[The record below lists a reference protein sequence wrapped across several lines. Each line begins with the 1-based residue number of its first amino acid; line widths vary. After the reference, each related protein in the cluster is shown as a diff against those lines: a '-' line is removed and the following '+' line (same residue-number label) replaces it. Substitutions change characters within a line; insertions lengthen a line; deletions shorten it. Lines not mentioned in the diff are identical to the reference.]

1 MKRKNLWIL
10 CFIFMLLLSA
20 CGRSA
25 DTAENQI
32 PDDYAVTVIVTIN
45 PQIKLYA
52 DADQRIVGVE
62 YLNEDAKTAFSDID
76 FIGITMEEGMYQIVD
91 AAIEQHFLTDGKAV
105 DIEVTE
111 IIDES
116 CDGSAVCKKM
126 EDATVAVIEK
136 SGVTASVSVRVS
148 AEIMEEADESEAADS
163 EETNVHETEISENAL
178 TEIGATED
186 VMKESSETD
195 TDVGTKETA
204 QTEVSENTTPAIQDS
219 EKSSCTVCGGTG
231 KCDECKGDGY
241 RGSGYTVSCPRCH
254 GALTET
260 CIYCDAN
267 GNSTKHEGTCDF
279 PNCMGA
285 HVYKCTICGGGT
297 TPVTCQSCGGSGKCN
312 ACGGGGTQ

>member
-1 MKRKNLWIL
+1 MKRKNLWML

-20 CGRSA
+20 CGKSA

-32 PDDYAVTVIVTIN
+32 PDEYAVSVIVTIN

-52 DADQRIVGVE
+52 DVNRLIVGVE
-62 YLNEDAKTAFSDID
+62 YLNEDAKTAFSPID
-76 FIGITMEEGMYQIVD
+76 FIGNTVEEAMHQIVD
-91 AAIEQHFLTDGKAV
+91 AAIEKHFLTDGKDV
-105 DIEVTE
+105 GIEVAE
-111 IIDES
+111 IKDAS
-116 CDGSAVCKKM
+116 CDGSVVVKNMEAAAV
-126 EDATVAVIEK
+126 AALEK
-136 SGVTASVSVRVS
+136 SGVTASVSTIVP
-148 AEIMEEADESEAADS
+148 
-163 EETNVHETEISENAL
+163 ETEIPETAVAGTEV
-178 TEIGATED
+178 TEIPETAAVETEATEA
-186 VMKESSETD
+186 VAVEESSEAD
-195 TDVGTKETA
+195 TDAGTGENT
-204 QTEVSENTTPAIQDS
+204 QTEVSGNMATEAQDRA
-219 EKSSCTVCGGTG
+219 KNNCAVCGGTG

-254 GALTET
+254 GSLTET